1 MKKIIIVLFV
11 LVLVIVL
18 AEPIMSFVGNTLAER
33 ATEAIFPAMELSVPR
48 R

>member
-11 LVLVIVL
+11 LVLVIV
-18 AEPIMSFVGNTLAER
+18 LAER